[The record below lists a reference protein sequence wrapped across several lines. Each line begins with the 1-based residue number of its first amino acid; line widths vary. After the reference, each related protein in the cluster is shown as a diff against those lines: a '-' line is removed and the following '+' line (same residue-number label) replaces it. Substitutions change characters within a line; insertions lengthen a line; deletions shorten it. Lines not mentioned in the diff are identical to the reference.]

1 MNPKAVTDLIF
12 LVLAT
17 FAYFFAFQKIY
28 NCYIMK
34 EPKQVNYFDYY
45 PKNIPQCEESWGNEE
60 LKIISELNNIVN
72 GGVEGNYCF
81 IHQTQI

>member
-1 MNPKAVTDLIF
+1 
-12 LVLAT
+12 
-17 FAYFFAFQKIY
+17 
-28 NCYIMK
+28 MK

-72 GGVEGNYCF
+72 GGSRRKLLFHSSN
-81 IHQTQI
+81 TN

>member
-1 MNPKAVTDLIF
+1 
-12 LVLAT
+12 
-17 FAYFFAFQKIY
+17 
-28 NCYIMK
+28 MK

-72 GGVEGNYCF
+72 GGVEGKLLFHSSN
-81 IHQTQI
+81 TN